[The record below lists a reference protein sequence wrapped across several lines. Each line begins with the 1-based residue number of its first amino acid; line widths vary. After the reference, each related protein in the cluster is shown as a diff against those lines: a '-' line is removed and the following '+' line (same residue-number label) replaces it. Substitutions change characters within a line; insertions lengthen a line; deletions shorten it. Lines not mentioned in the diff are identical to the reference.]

1 MRKFAVV
8 WLAVAVLIVMSS
20 FSNVGLSNQLSAC
33 TPSCGGVVDKAPGE
47 AFTVEI
53 VFKNT
58 GSTVGNWSVNV
69 AFEGEEWMW
78 KGTPQNLTLNASKS
92 KTLTW
97 RGNVPE
103 DAPIDTVARLVVYYG
118 NSFVAL
124 NWWIHVVPAAELTI
138 TSSTV
143 K

>member
-1 MRKFAVV
+1 MRKLALV
-8 WLAVAVLIVMSS
+8 WLAVAVLIVI
-20 FSNVGLSNQLSAC
+20 SNYSDVGLSDQLSAC
-33 TPSCGGVVDKAPGE
+33 TPSCGVVDKAPGE
-47 AFTVEI
+47 AFIVQI

-69 AFEGEEWMW
+69 VFEGEKWTW
-78 KGTPQNLTLNASKS
+78 KGTLQNLTLNASKS

-97 RGNVPE
+97 NGSVPQ
-103 DAPIDTVARLVVYYG
+103 DAPLDTVARLVVYYD
-118 NSFVAL
+118 NSFIAL
-124 NWWIHVVPAAELTI
+124 NWWIHVIPAAELTV